1 MEAASSITLRVDE
14 ETIDAQ
20 RDISLLKAL
29 TDAGLRVETA
39 CGGMATCHLCRVT
52 ITEGG
57 AALSAPS
64 RREQRALGN
73 ILISQGVRLSCQVKV
88 TSPFSVKLP
97 EYESP
102 TERRRRKE
110 RARQKSKP

>member
-57 AALSAPS
+57 AALT
-64 RREQRALGN
+64 N
-73 ILISQGVRLSCQVKV
+73 HI
-88 TSPFSVKLP
+88 
-97 EYESP
+97 
-102 TERRRRKE
+102 
-110 RARQKSKP
+110 RQPQK